1 VKEAFDEIQNNRS
14 IGEIPPE
21 NPYVFAKAHSL
32 SAIQSDFG
40 KGLRAYA
47 NACGLGYIRHITARS
62 LRRYWGSQVPY

>member
-1 VKEAFDEIQNNRS
+1 VKEAFDEIQNNRL

-32 SAIQSDFG
+32 SAIQYFAG
-40 KGLRAYA
+40 KFLRDYA
-47 NACGLGYIRHITARS
+47 NACGLGHITAMS